1 VREMSHCERQI
12 AYPPMEYHSDVS
24 ALDTNLGRDTTAT
37 INFVTLILKAV
48 NKTVNAL
55 Y

>member
-1 VREMSHCERQI
+1 MSHYEKQI
-12 AYPPMEYHSDVS
+12 AYTPTKYHSDVS
-24 ALDTNLGRDTTAT
+24 ALNTNLGRDTTAKPT